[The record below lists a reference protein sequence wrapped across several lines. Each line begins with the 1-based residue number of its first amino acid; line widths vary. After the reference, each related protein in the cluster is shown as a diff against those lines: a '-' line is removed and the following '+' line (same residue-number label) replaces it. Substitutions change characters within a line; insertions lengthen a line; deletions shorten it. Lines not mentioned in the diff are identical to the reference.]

1 MGPVPVDI
9 APFPDDLPRL
19 LAQHPA
25 PVTILRMLE
34 PATFIT
40 FLSEI
45 AKDVLVA
52 GLAAWLTVKRALR
65 EFSSQRWWE
74 RQEEAYRKII
84 DGLSQIQLSLARMS
98 NMGAEFVSEADQFQ
112 HWSTV
117 SEKVED
123 LKRIFHEGAFRISK
137 TSNSAIRDLTTAWH
151 PGAPVGEGFDQEDRL
166 QKYSKSVDRCRTIID
181 AEARRDLGL
190 PKQH

>member
-1 MGPVPVDI
+1 MP
-9 APFPDDLPRL
+9 
-19 LAQHPA
+19 
-25 PVTILRMLE
+25 RMLAPE
-34 PATFIT
+34 AFAN
-40 FLSEI
+40 FLFEI
-45 AKDVLVA
+45 AKDVFVA

-84 DGLSQIQLSLARMS
+84 DCLSQIQVSLARMG
-98 NMGAEFVSEADQFQ
+98 NMGPIFVFLEDQLQ

-117 SEKVED
+117 TEKVED

-137 TSNSAIRDLTTAWH
+137 ASNAAIQELTTNWYPA
-151 PGAPVGEGFDQEDRL
+151 PPVGEGLDQMDWL
-166 QKYSKSVDRCRTIID
+166 KQKSDSVDRCRDIID

>member
-1 MGPVPVDI
+1 
-9 APFPDDLPRL
+9 LLTL
-19 LAQHPA
+19 LAQRRRLA
-25 PVTILRMLE
+25 KILRMLA
-34 PATFIT
+34 PAVLANLLF
-40 FLSEI
+40 EI
-45 AKDVLVA
+45 AKDVLLAV
-52 GLAAWLTVKRALR
+52 LAAWLTVKRALR

-84 DGLSQIQLSLARMS
+84 DSLSQIQLSLARMS
-98 NMGAEFVSEADQFQ
+98 NMGAVFVSIDDQRQ

-117 SEKVED
+117 SEKIED

-137 TSNSAIRDLTTAWH
+137 ASNTAIRELTTNWYPA
-151 PGAPVGEGFDQEDRL
+151 PPVGEALDQYEML
-166 QKYSKSVDRCRTIID
+166 EQYSDSVNRCRDIID

>member
-1 MGPVPVDI
+1 
-9 APFPDDLPRL
+9 LSTL
-19 LAQHPA
+19 LAPRCRLANILGMLAPA
-25 PVTILRMLE
+25 ALANLL
-34 PATFIT
+34 F
-40 FLSEI
+40 EI
-45 AKDVLVA
+45 SKDVFLA

-84 DGLSQIQLSLARMS
+84 DSLSQIQVSLARMS
-98 NMGAEFVSEADQFQ
+98 NMGAAFVDIDEQLQ

-137 TSNSAIRDLTTAWH
+137 ASNTAIRELTTNWYPA
-151 PGAPVGEGFDQEDRL
+151 PPVGEGSDQDDRL
-166 QKYSKSVDRCRTIID
+166 KQYSDSVDRCRDIID

>member
-1 MGPVPVDI
+1 MLPML
-9 APFPDDLPRL
+9 APAAFANL
-19 LAQHPA
+19 LFE
-25 PVTILRMLE
+25 L
-34 PATFIT
+34 
-40 FLSEI
+40 
-45 AKDVLVA
+45 AKDVFLA
-52 GLAAWLTVKRALR
+52 GLAAWLTVRRALR

-84 DGLSQIQLSLARMS
+84 DSLSQIQVSLARIS
-98 NMGAEFVSEADQFQ
+98 NMGAAFVPIDDQLR

-137 TSNSAIRDLTTAWH
+137 ASNFAIRELTTNWYPA
-151 PGAPVGEGFDQEDRL
+151 PPVGEGLELDDRL
-166 QKYSKSVDRCRTIID
+166 RHCSESVDRCRDIID

-190 PKQH
+190 PRQH